1 MEKWREREIEKKK
14 DNQEFAL
21 LTKYIDFSIKKIR
34 DLLIAFKAK
43 LLPEQWRTYSPSNPQ
58 GILSVTFINGVLNTL
73 RLLIENEKV
82 TTSDNYIG
90 QLENIDKFS
99 FKKYKSSQYSKIGR
113 RYICPIFQIDF
124 A

>member
-1 MEKWREREIEKKK
+1 M
-14 DNQEFAL
+14 
-21 LTKYIDFSIKKIR
+21 LTKYIDFSIEKIR

-99 FKKYKSSQYSKIGR
+99 FKKYKSSQYSKMGEDI
-113 RYICPIFQIDF
+113 YAQYFK
-124 A
+124 